1 MEGQSLYD
9 LLSSLLVFVVAII
22 FIYLSIKLKAQIRR
36 LTIAFATFVI
46 IHGSY
51 HVAMFFGYEF
61 AADNILEPISVAAL
75 ILFGL
80 VFFKVKRKKHEAKH

>member
-22 FIYLSIKLKAQIRR
+22 FIYLSIKLKAHLRR
-36 LTIAFATFVI
+36 LTVAFAAFVM

-51 HVAMFFGYEF
+51 HLAMFFGYEF
-61 AADNILEPISVAAL
+61 VADKILEPISVVTL
-75 ILFGL
+75 ILFG
-80 VFFKVKRKKHEAKH
+80 VAFFKVKRKKQEAKI